1 MLMAL
6 RSCLLLL
13 VLVYLGKP
21 AAAQPL
27 TALHRADSDSVIY
40 GASVRALVQA
50 ARAGDTLYLPG
61 GFLDLEGDLV
71 IDRRLHLV
79 GAGFRIDTSA
89 ATGATVL
96 TGGRLI
102 LTTGAS
108 DGSLTGVWLR
118 GRLQLGTDSATNGL
132 SQYSITR
139 CRFGDEVWLSFCPD
153 TGCPGRGETLILTE
167 NVFESHIRGAEGL
180 RNIALQNNFI
190 GASVWNFGPEAQLRL
205 WSNVFLGRAD
215 TAAYLRNIRGANA
228 NYNVFVGDSIADS
241 LCANVNFLLNLFGGT
256 FEPTGS
262 LTESRSI
269 ENQGPPEA
277 IFRQVVDFAYRY
289 REEDNYRLALD
300 SPGREADIFRRDLGA
315 YGGRFP
321 FKAGAKPFNPHI
333 RTLEV
338 APYTQTPNRLRVR
351 FAVEAQTN

>member
-1 MLMAL
+1 MAL
-6 RSCLLLL
+6 RFCLLLL
-13 VLVYLGKP
+13 ALLPFPGLVS
-21 AAAQPL
+21 AQPL
-27 TALHRADSDSVIY
+27 TALHRADSDSVLY
-40 GASVRALVQA
+40 GASLRALVA
-50 ARAGDTLYLPG
+50 EARPGDTLYLPG
-61 GFLDLEGDLV
+61 GFLDLGGDLV
-71 IDRRLHLV
+71 IERRLHVV
-79 GAGFRIDTSA
+79 GAGFRTDTAA

-108 DGSLTGVWLR
+108 DGSLTGIWLR

-132 SQYSITR
+132 SQYSLTR

-153 TGCPGRGETLILTE
+153 TSCPGRGETLILAE
-167 NVFESHIRGAEGL
+167 NVFDGHIRGADGL

-190 GASVWNFGPEAQLRL
+190 GASVWNFAPEAQLRL

-215 TAAYLRNIRGANA
+215 TAAYLRNVRGANA
-228 NYNVFVGDSIADS
+228 NYNIFLGDSIADS
-241 LCANVNFLLNLFGGT
+241 LCANVNFLLNLFSGPFT
-256 FEPTGS
+256 PSGS

-269 ENQGPPEA
+269 ENQGLPEA
-277 IFRQVVDFAYRY
+277 IFREVTDFDYRY

-333 RTLEV
+333 RTLDV